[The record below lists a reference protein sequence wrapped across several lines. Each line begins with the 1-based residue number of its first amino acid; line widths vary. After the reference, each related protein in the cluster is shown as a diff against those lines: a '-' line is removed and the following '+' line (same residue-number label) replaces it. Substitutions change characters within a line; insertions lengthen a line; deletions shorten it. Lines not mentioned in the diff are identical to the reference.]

1 MKKFFGLAAIIAA
14 FALALALIGCSNA
27 SDSGAPFLA
36 TPGTGQGPNPTPAPT
51 DSPTGQE
58 PTPTVTP
65 LYSAE
70 ELETPLTLEAIED
83 GLFVV
88 INPWSTLKYKI
99 NDGDILSAS
108 DLPCENDTIIISVSQ
123 NDKISFFAEGSEN
136 DFSNDNEI
144 AMLLGGNKPCYVYG
158 NAMSLLDSENYST
171 KTAIEQDYAFA
182 CLFYDIPAF
191 KDHSE
196 KKIVLPAT
204 TLTKGCYMGMFFD
217 SPLENMPKLPATS
230 LAESCYEMMFYSCE
244 NLTTAPALPATV
256 LAKNCYKNMFER
268 CENLTGAPELPATTL
283 AESCYQGMFNEC
295 ENLTAAPA
303 LPATTLAEG
312 CYRQMFS
319 GCIKLENAPE
329 LPATTL
335 APKCYLAM
343 FMSCLALPN
352 APALPATT
360 LAEACYSS
368 MFTNCENL
376 TKAPD
381 LNAAVLSKDCYREMF
396 SFCKKLD
403 SVKCLATDKSA
414 ENCTSRWLSKVAD
427 TGTFV
432 KANGV
437 DWESGAN
444 GIPSGWTTE
453 TAVPEYNIVIPPV
466 AGGAVTGPLK
476 AAAGTVVTLTIDAYS
491 GYELSSIS
499 AGGVTLDGSGNTRTF
514 TMPATDVTVSV
525 AFSPIKYN
533 IYVGT
538 FANGSVAATPSTAT
552 IGTSVTLKA
561 SPAGG
566 YELATLTVISEGGT
580 PVSVSGTGNTRTFTM
595 PAKNVTVAA
604 TFSVANYTVTCGDFA
619 NGSIAVNP
627 STATAGTSV
636 TLTITPASGY
646 KLDTVAVTDAGGAS
660 VPLNGTGYSRTFTMP
675 AANVTVAATFAALPP
690 AASGAY
696 TKIDTTTINGVDYE
710 LVTFGLWPQTVKA
723 ESVTVNQSETK
734 TAGDFTYCKGSDGEW
749 YAKIKECPAETGF
762 IYSDG
767 TPVAPE
773 SDNSYKW
780 FKVEPIKWRVLTINY
795 GGKKLLLAENIL
807 IRKVYKNQ
815 VAGRNYW
822 NTSETR
828 KWLNSNANA
837 EATSDHSGSGGFLKT
852 AFTANEIAAIADTSV
867 DNSARSTNPD
877 ANAMQLNGG
886 INLSASDTPTIDKIF
901 LLSEQEVTT
910 SAYGFATTT
919 NQDSARIRHIIDSA
933 GGHGTMGLGCC
944 WWLRSPDWHYINEVR
959 IVAENG
965 DAGSYAFGVNT
976 PCGIVPA
983 LCMNFTQE
991 SFTIAKGSMTN
1002 GDVTVASSATY
1013 GSTVNIVAAP
1023 ETGYQL
1029 SALTYTVDGGS
1040 PVNITGTGND
1050 RIFTMPAGNVK
1061 INATFAPKSYTIE
1074 KDSMTNGSVTVDSS
1088 ADYGS
1093 TVNVSASP
1101 ATGYQLS
1108 ALTYTVSGGSPVNI
1122 AGTGNTRSFT
1132 MPAGNVTIN
1141 ASFAPLT
1148 YSIAKSA
1155 MTNGSVTV
1163 ASSADYGSTVTLTI
1177 APNAGYELGEISAST
1192 ASGAV
1197 TLSGEGKTSGSARTF
1212 AMPAG
1217 NVTIS
1222 ATFAKTHLG
1231 TKDKPDAIG
1240 DIVFN
1245 DGTATP
1251 YTAGLTLTDQ
1261 QKAAAIAVI
1270 CYADQY
1276 NGINGLGLKQ
1286 AKKRFCKSEA
1296 GAYAKLEQLDEDN
1309 GFNNTYIYIK
1319 QAFKNIDYSEEN
1331 YPAVWWATHYTGSN
1345 NLGSYKDSWYLPA
1358 VNEYRPIYDNLT
1370 VIQSAL
1376 ALIGSEYA
1384 DPIDTSSGCQYGS
1397 STQEIRADGS
1407 FPNWI
1412 KTFKFDGN
1420 ISLADK
1426 IYEKKILVLR
1436 SFD

>member
-1 MKKFFGLAAIIAA
+1 MKKFLGLAAIIAA

-36 TPGTGQGPNPTPAPT
+36 TLGTGQGPNPTPAPT
-51 DSPTGQE
+51 ASPTGQE

-191 KDHSE
+191 KDHPE

-217 SPLENMPKLPATS
+217 SPLENMPKLPATT
-230 LAESCYEMMFYSCE
+230 LAESCYEMMFYCCE

-268 CENLTGAPELPATTL
+268 CENLTGAPELPATVL

-414 ENCTSRWLSKVAD
+414 ENCTNRWLSKVAD

-444 GIPSGWTTE
+444 GIPTGWTTE

-525 AFSPIKYN
+525 AFRELPMEDRERPLTIEAIEDGFIDLTYPWSTFKYRKNGGEFQTVSGTAEN
-533 IYVGT
+533 IPVVAGDKITLYADGSENTSGHYFTIRSFREHYVYGNIMSLLDSSNFKEAVTISQEEAFSQLFSSLMKTHPEKSLLLPATTLSKGCYKQMFKWSNLTRAPELPATDLAESCYESMFQNCAALTKAPDLNAVKLVKNCYKNMFDACHSLNYVKCLATNKSASGCTFTWLHGVADTGT
-538 FANGSVAATPSTAT
+538 FVKANGVDWMTDISGIPSGWTVQTPIPEYSIATSGLSNGTVTASVNSKTVSAAMANAT
-552 IGTSVTLKA
+552 VTLAA
-561 SPAGG
+561 SPATG
-566 YELATLTVISEGGT
+566 YKLSGISVAKASGGT
-580 PVSVSGTGNTRTFTM
+580 VSLNGSGDTRTFTM
-595 PAKNVTVAA
+595 PAENVTVSA
-604 TFSVANYTVTCGDFA
+604 TFTALNYTITFNA
-619 NGSIAVNP
+619 NNERQPPATATQTFTAGTPQTLRTIATLGFKKDGFKFVGWLTADIGAGL
-627 STATAGTSV
+627 STAMDQQLYIMEGKTASYADGASYTATA
-636 TLTITPASGY
+636 
-646 KLDTVAVTDAGGAS
+646 
-660 VPLNGTGYSRTFTMP
+660 
-675 AANVTVAATFAALPP
+675 
-690 AASGAY
+690 
-696 TKIDTTTINGVDYE
+696 DTTLYALWDEVPNW
-710 LVTFGLWPQTVKA
+710 LVEVTSNEGGTV
-723 ESVTVNQSETK
+723 
-734 TAGDFTYCKGSDGEW
+734 TATPSAAPAGS
-749 YAKIKECPAETGF
+749 
-762 IYSDG
+762 
-767 TPVAPE
+767 
-773 SDNSYKW
+773 
-780 FKVEPIKWRVLTINY
+780 
-795 GGKKLLLAENIL
+795 
-807 IRKVYKNQ
+807 
-815 VAGRNYW
+815 
-822 NTSETR
+822 
-828 KWLNSNANA
+828 
-837 EATSDHSGSGGFLKT
+837 
-852 AFTANEIAAIADTSV
+852 EIALSV
-867 DNSARSTNPD
+867 N
-877 ANAMQLNGG
+877 
-886 INLSASDTPTIDKIF
+886 
-901 LLSEQEVTT
+901 
-910 SAYGFATTT
+910 
-919 NQDSARIRHIIDSA
+919 
-933 GGHGTMGLGCC
+933 
-944 WWLRSPDWHYINEVR
+944 
-959 IVAENG
+959 
-965 DAGSYAFGVNT
+965 
-976 PCGIVPA
+976 
-983 LCMNFTQE
+983 
-991 SFTIAKGSMTN
+991 
-1002 GDVTVASSATY
+1002 
-1013 GSTVNIVAAP
+1013 
-1023 ETGYQL
+1023 
-1029 SALTYTVDGGS
+1029 
-1040 PVNITGTGND
+1040 
-1050 RIFTMPAGNVK
+1050 
-1061 INATFAPKSYTIE
+1061 
-1074 KDSMTNGSVTVDSS
+1074 
-1088 ADYGS
+1088 
-1093 TVNVSASP
+1093 P
-1101 ATGYQLS
+1101 ATGYQFS
-1108 ALTYTVSGGSPVNI
+1108 GITVTKASGGTVNVSGGLNSKSFVMPECSVTVSAVFAPIDYLVSVANSIPNGSIGASKTTDAHIGDTITITGIPSTGYALDTVTVTSGSNNI
-1122 AGTGNTRSFT
+1122 AVSGSGNTRNFT

-1155 MTNGSVTV
+1155 MTNGDVTV
-1163 ASSADYGSTVTLTI
+1163 AASSVSYGSTVTLTI
-1177 APNAGYELGEISAST
+1177 KPNAGYELGEISAAT

-1251 YTAGLTLTDQ
+1251 YTAGLTLTDR

-1276 NGINGLGLKQ
+1276 NEINGLGLKQ

-1319 QAFKNIDYSEEN
+1319 QAFKNVDYSEEN

-1345 NLGSYKDSWYLPA
+1345 NLGSYKDKWYLPA

-1436 SFD
+1436 PFD

>member
-1 MKKFFGLAAIIAA
+1 MKKFLGLAAIIAA

-36 TPGTGQGPNPTPAPT
+36 TLGTGQGPNPTSAPT
-51 DSPTGQE
+51 ASPTGQE

-99 NDGDILSAS
+99 NDGDLLSAS

-191 KDHSE
+191 KDHPE

-230 LAESCYEMMFYSCE
+230 LAESCYEMMFYCCE
-244 NLTTAPALPATV
+244 NLTNAPALPATV

-414 ENCTSRWLSKVAD
+414 ENCTNRWLSKVAD

-444 GIPSGWTTE
+444 GIPTGWTTE

-476 AAAGTVVTLTIDAYS
+476 AAAGTAVTLTIDAYS

-525 AFSPIKYN
+525 AFRELPLTDRERPLTIEAIEDGFIDLTYPWSTFKYRK
-533 IYVGT
+533 
-538 FANGSVAATPSTAT
+538 NGGEFQT
-552 IGTSVTLKA
+552 
-561 SPAGG
+561 
-566 YELATLTVISEGGT
+566 
-580 PVSVSGTGNTRTFTM
+580 VSGTVENIPVVAGDKIALYADGSENTSGHYFTIRSFREHYVYGNIMSLLDSSNFKEAVTISQEEAFSQLFSSLMKTHPEKSLLLPATTLSKGCYKQMFKWSNLTRAPELPATDLAESCYESMFQNCAALTKAPDLNATTLAKNCYKNMFNACHSLNYVKCLATNKSASGCTFTWLHGVADTGTFVKANGVDWMTDISGIPSGWTVQTPIPEYSIATSGLSNGTVTASVNSKTVSAAMANATVTLAISPATGYKLSGISVAKASGGTVSLNGSGDTRTFTM
-595 PAKNVTVAA
+595 PAENVTVSA
-604 TFSVANYTVTCGDFA
+604 TFTQKSY
-619 NGSIAVNP
+619 SI
-627 STATAGTSV
+627 T
-636 TLTITPASGY
+636 
-646 KLDTVAVTDAGGAS
+646 
-660 VPLNGTGYSRTFTMP
+660 
-675 AANVTVAATFAALPP
+675 
-690 AASGAY
+690 
-696 TKIDTTTINGVDYE
+696 
-710 LVTFGLWPQTVKA
+710 
-723 ESVTVNQSETK
+723 
-734 TAGDFTYCKGSDGEW
+734 
-749 YAKIKECPAETGF
+749 
-762 IYSDG
+762 
-767 TPVAPE
+767 
-773 SDNSYKW
+773 
-780 FKVEPIKWRVLTINY
+780 
-795 GGKKLLLAENIL
+795 
-807 IRKVYKNQ
+807 
-815 VAGRNYW
+815 
-822 NTSETR
+822 
-828 KWLNSNANA
+828 
-837 EATSDHSGSGGFLKT
+837 
-852 AFTANEIAAIADTSV
+852 
-867 DNSARSTNPD
+867 
-877 ANAMQLNGG
+877 
-886 INLSASDTPTIDKIF
+886 
-901 LLSEQEVTT
+901 
-910 SAYGFATTT
+910 
-919 NQDSARIRHIIDSA
+919 
-933 GGHGTMGLGCC
+933 
-944 WWLRSPDWHYINEVR
+944 
-959 IVAENG
+959 
-965 DAGSYAFGVNT
+965 
-976 PCGIVPA
+976 
-983 LCMNFTQE
+983 
-991 SFTIAKGSMTN
+991 KGSMTN
-1002 GDVTVASSATY
+1002 GDVNVASSATY
-1013 GSTVNIVAAP
+1013 GSTVNISASPAI
-1023 ETGYQL
+1023 GYQL
-1029 SALTYTVDGGS
+1029 SGITVTKASGG
-1040 PVNITGTGND
+1040 
-1050 RIFTMPAGNVK
+1050 
-1061 INATFAPKSYTIE
+1061 
-1074 KDSMTNGSVTVDSS
+1074 
-1088 ADYGS
+1088 
-1093 TVNVSASP
+1093 TVNVSGGLNSKSFVMPECSVTVSAVFAPIDYLVSVANSIP
-1101 ATGYQLS
+1101 NGSIGVSKTTDAHIGDTITITGIPSTGY
-1108 ALTYTVSGGSPVNI
+1108 ALDTVTVTSGSNNI
-1122 AGTGNTRSFT
+1122 DVIGTGNSRSFT

-1141 ASFAPLT
+1141 ASFTALS
-1148 YSIAKSA
+1148 YSISTNA
-1155 MTNGSVTV
+1155 MSNGSVTV
-1163 ASSADYGSTVTLTI
+1163 ASSATYGSTVTLTI
-1177 APNAGYELGEISAST
+1177 APNAGYELGTISAET

-1217 NVTIS
+1217 DVTIS

-1345 NLGSYKDSWYLPA
+1345 NLGSYKDKWYLPA

>member
-36 TPGTGQGPNPTPAPT
+36 TLGTGQGPNPTPAPT
-51 DSPTGQE
+51 ASPTGQE

-191 KDHSE
+191 KDHPE

-230 LAESCYEMMFYSCE
+230 LAESCYEMMFYCCE
-244 NLTTAPALPATV
+244 NLTNAPALPATV

-268 CENLTGAPELPATTL
+268 CENLTGAPELPATVL

-343 FMSCLALPN
+343 FMSCLALPT
-352 APALPATT
+352 APELPATT

-414 ENCTSRWLSKVAD
+414 ENCTNRWLSKVAD

-466 AGGAVTGPLK
+466 AGGSVTGPLK
-476 AAAGTVVTLTIDAYS
+476 AAAGTVVTLTINAYS

-499 AGGVTLDGSGNTRTF
+499 AGGVTLDGSGNTRIF

-525 AFSPIKYN
+525 AFKELPMEDRERPLTIEAIEDGFIDLTYPWSTFKYRKNGGEFQTVSGTTEN
-533 IYVGT
+533 IPVVAGDKITLYADGSENTSGHYFTIRSFREHYVYGNIMSLLDSSNFKEAVTISQEEAFSQLFSSLMKTHPEKSLLLPATTLSKGCYKQMFKWSNLTRAPELPATDLAESCYESMFQNCAALTKAPDLNAATLAKNCYKNMFNACLSLNYVKCLATNKSASGCTYTWLHGVADTGT
-538 FANGSVAATPSTAT
+538 FVKANGVDWMTDISGIPSGWTVQTPIPEYSIATSGLSNGTVTASVNSKTVSAAIANAT
-552 IGTSVTLKA
+552 VTLAA
-561 SPAGG
+561 SPATG
-566 YELATLTVISEGGT
+566 YKLSGISVAKASGGT
-580 PVSVSGTGNTRTFTM
+580 VSLNGSGDTKTFTM
-595 PAKNVTVAA
+595 PAENVTVSA
-604 TFSVANYTVTCGDFA
+604 TFTQKSY
-619 NGSIAVNP
+619 SI
-627 STATAGTSV
+627 
-636 TLTITPASGY
+636 
-646 KLDTVAVTDAGGAS
+646 
-660 VPLNGTGYSRTFTMP
+660 
-675 AANVTVAATFAALPP
+675 
-690 AASGAY
+690 
-696 TKIDTTTINGVDYE
+696 TKD
-710 LVTFGLWPQTVKA
+710 
-723 ESVTVNQSETK
+723 
-734 TAGDFTYCKGSDGEW
+734 
-749 YAKIKECPAETGF
+749 
-762 IYSDG
+762 
-767 TPVAPE
+767 
-773 SDNSYKW
+773 
-780 FKVEPIKWRVLTINY
+780 
-795 GGKKLLLAENIL
+795 
-807 IRKVYKNQ
+807 
-815 VAGRNYW
+815 
-822 NTSETR
+822 
-828 KWLNSNANA
+828 
-837 EATSDHSGSGGFLKT
+837 
-852 AFTANEIAAIADTSV
+852 
-867 DNSARSTNPD
+867 
-877 ANAMQLNGG
+877 
-886 INLSASDTPTIDKIF
+886 
-901 LLSEQEVTT
+901 
-910 SAYGFATTT
+910 
-919 NQDSARIRHIIDSA
+919 
-933 GGHGTMGLGCC
+933 
-944 WWLRSPDWHYINEVR
+944 
-959 IVAENG
+959 
-965 DAGSYAFGVNT
+965 
-976 PCGIVPA
+976 
-983 LCMNFTQE
+983 
-991 SFTIAKGSMTN
+991 SMTN
-1002 GDVTVASSATY
+1002 GDVNVASSATY
-1013 GSTVNIVAAP
+1013 GSTVNISASPAI
-1023 ETGYQL
+1023 GYQL
-1029 SALTYTVDGGS
+1029 SGITVTKASGG
-1040 PVNITGTGND
+1040 
-1050 RIFTMPAGNVK
+1050 
-1061 INATFAPKSYTIE
+1061 
-1074 KDSMTNGSVTVDSS
+1074 
-1088 ADYGS
+1088 
-1093 TVNVSASP
+1093 TVNVSGGLNSKSFVMPECSVTVSASFAP
-1101 ATGYQLS
+1101 IDYLVSVANSIPNGSIGVSKTTDAHIGDTITITGIPSTGY
-1108 ALTYTVSGGSPVNI
+1108 ALDTVTVTSGSNNIAVSGS
-1122 AGTGNTRSFT
+1122 GNTRSFT

-1155 MTNGSVTV
+1155 MTNGDVTV
-1163 ASSADYGSTVTLTI
+1163 AASSVSYGSTVTLTI
-1177 APNAGYELGEISAST
+1177 APNAGYELGAISAAT

-1296 GAYAKLEQLDEDN
+1296 GAYAKLEQLDENN

-1345 NLGSYKDSWYLPA
+1345 NLGSYKNNWYIPA

-1370 VIQSAL
+1370 IIQSAL

-1397 STQEIRADGS
+1397 SSQEIRADGS